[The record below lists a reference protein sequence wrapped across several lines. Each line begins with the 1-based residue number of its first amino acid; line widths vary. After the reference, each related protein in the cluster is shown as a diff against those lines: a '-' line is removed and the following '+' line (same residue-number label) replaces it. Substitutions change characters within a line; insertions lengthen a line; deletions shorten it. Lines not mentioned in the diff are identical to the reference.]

1 MRQIEIQ
8 ILKQLQN
15 EILLCREKNPRL
27 ESLHVFI
34 HSDGLIRIKTK
45 IFEGKDEFS
54 FLCPIVLDYKNEI
67 VELMIRETHEELN
80 HAGIQTVMLELR
92 EQF

>member
-1 MRQIEIQ
+1 MKAER
-8 ILKQLQN
+8 
-15 EILLCREKNPRL
+15 
-27 ESLHVFI
+27 
-34 HSDGLIRIKTK
+34 
-45 IFEGKDEFS
+45 KDEFS

-80 HAGIQTVMLELR
+80 HAGIQTIMLKLR